1 MMMMRC
7 TGVTIELLVVGK
19 LKNQFNYIH
28 EGVAE
33 YIKRLSPYCKI
44 IITELPE
51 EPIKQ
56 GMTEEQIKQK
66 EAERILAYL
75 PEDAYW
81 VALSERGTSYTSP
94 QFAQQL
100 WQRHPAVQSGNQTS
114 RGCVN
119 RNQTR
124 MIWIVGGPLG
134 LATRVIDQSHWQV
147 SLSSLTFPHPM
158 VRLVWAEQ
166 VYRAFR
172 ILNNEPYHK

>member
-7 TGVTIELLVVGK
+7 TGVTLELLVVGK

-28 EGVAE
+28 EGVGE
-33 YIKRLSPYCKI
+33 YIKRLSPYCKV

-56 GMTEEQIKQK
+56 GMTEEKIKQK

-81 VALSERGTSYTSP
+81 VALSERGIAYTSP